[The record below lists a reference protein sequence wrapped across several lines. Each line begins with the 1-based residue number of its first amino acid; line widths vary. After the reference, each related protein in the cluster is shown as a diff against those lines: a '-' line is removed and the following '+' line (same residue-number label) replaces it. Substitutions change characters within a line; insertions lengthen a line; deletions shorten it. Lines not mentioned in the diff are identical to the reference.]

1 MPWKQEGTVKSPGVS
16 ADAKEERERTVKEG
30 TIKSPG
36 VSVDAKEEKGRTSQS
51 CKNKSLLMV
60 LIAFFRF
67 VKVLN
72 IH

>member
-1 MPWKQEGTVKSPGVS
+1 MELPWKQEGTVKSPGVS

-51 CKNKSLLMV
+51 CLLMV